1 MVAILAVMDV
11 VQPEGVLAGNVT
23 DILLLDV
30 TPFPLGIMTLRGIMT
45 EFIYRNTAI
54 PTKKSQT
61 FSTAA
66 DGQTAKSMWDNEHGF
81 RRHYP
86 GGM

>member
-61 FSTAA
+61 FLTAA
-66 DGQTAKSMWDNEHGF
+66 DGQTAIEVKIFQGERELVQQDP
-81 RRHYP
+81 R
-86 GGM
+86 